1 MPANAELMTG
11 STVPGQS
18 DVLLQMLAG
27 YRFTVCADPGAVAR
41 ALDVRRRVYVDKS
54 GYSVPVPDEYDRRSW
69 FLLAEHVESGLAV
82 GSMRVTPRAEGPLE
96 AEEYFTL
103 PRAVRTPKAFELNR
117 FAILPEHR
125 KGKTFLPIVSVGLF
139 KLVVAILERVDAHW
153 MVIASKPER
162 IWTYEWLGFRHTG
175 LSAPY
180 GKLDFA
186 PHELLL
192 HDFRNREAIRKEQPF
207 FEFLVD
213 ARSPEV
219 VMPRTVPSLALA
231 ADFLPEQLPLRKSA

>member
-1 MPANAELMTG
+1 MQANAEQIAG
-11 STVPGQS
+11 SEQTTPA
-18 DVLLQMLAG
+18 DVLGQMLEG
-27 YRFTVCADPGAVAR
+27 YHFRICETPAEVAR
-41 ALDVRRRVYVDKS
+41 ALDVRRTVYVDNS
-54 GYSVPVPDEYDRRSW
+54 RYSVPVPDDYDARSW
-69 FLLAEHVESGLAV
+69 FLIAEHVASGQVV
-82 GSMRVTPRAEGPLE
+82 GSMRVTPRSAGPLE

-103 PRAVRTPKAFELNR
+103 PRPVRTPKAYELNR
-117 FAILPEHR
+117 FAILPDHR

-139 KLVVAILERVDAHW
+139 KLVVNILERLDAHW

-162 IWTYEWLGFRHTG
+162 MWTYEWLGFRHTG

-192 HDFRNREAIRKEQPF
+192 HDFRNREVLRKEQPF

-213 ARSPEV
+213 TASPEV
-219 VMPRTVPSLALA
+219 VMPRTVPSLELA
-231 ADFLPEQLPLRKSA
+231 TDFLPEQLRLRKSA